1 MFRRRRDEG
10 GDHRWSQIVRNWQE
24 VVTRGTVPTPPRTL
38 FASFVSRAVYASI
51 SLLRI
56 DFEIDPGKYPIPSP
70 RPIQYLRQCAEKN
83 IHAALLV
90 HRCRSFG
97 QRTNPDSR
105 FISLTMY
112 RISNPIF
119 YPVERG
125 IRSLWFF
132 HVFVRLLSPILL
144 FDREEKEKEK
154 GNSTRNWSRSLRTWI
169 IENAFTL
176 GGKKNRKSIE
186 KSQSSCHAFILVG
199 KIGKKESKIRIRFF
213 FASRWKER

>member
-24 VVTRGTVPTPPRTL
+24 VVTRGTVPMPPRTL

-125 IRSLWFF
+125 IVHCDF
-132 HVFVRLLSPILL
+132 
-144 FDREEKEKEK
+144 
-154 GNSTRNWSRSLRTWI
+154 STYSFGYFRRYYFS
-169 IENAFTL
+169 
-176 GGKKNRKSIE
+176 
-186 KSQSSCHAFILVG
+186 
-199 KIGKKESKIRIRFF
+199 IGKKKKKK
-213 FASRWKER
+213 KEIQLEIDLAL